1 MEASNISDLEVGQVV
16 EGTVKNILDFGIF
29 VDIGVK
35 KDGLVHVSQI
45 ADKYI
50 SNPADEVEVGQ
61 KIKVK
66 ITGIDLEA
74 GKIQLSMKEVSSEE
88 NA

>member
-16 EGTVKNILDFGIF
+16 EGTVKNILDFWIF

-50 SNPADEVEVGQ
+50 SNPADEVEVWQ

-66 ITGIDLEA
+66 ITWIDLEA
-74 GKIQLSMKEVSSEE
+74 WKIQLSMKEVSSEE